1 MKSLFCFLLALGICG
16 CSVAQDNMKI
26 YAFNKDWSNAKNL
39 NTATYFMA
47 AQKIND
53 TLYTCRYY
61 NKFGPMINF
70 ESYRDSSFE
79 TSNGL
84 FAWYNTEGNL
94 DSSGEVHNGKKIGEW
109 DYKFSDTG
117 SVLLKGYYE
126 NGRLIKTI
134 NYQSKQILLPNGNT
148 ENLVDEI
155 EDTTEHHKAEFPG
168 GITNWTHYLEK
179 NLITPERLLN
189 TAKPYDKHTVV
200 VGFSI
205 NKEGAISDISIVKS
219 CEWDADREVI
229 RIIKEGPKWIP
240 ATIKGQP
247 VVYRHKQSIT
257 FVINRS

>member
-1 MKSLFCFLLALGICG
+1 MKSFFCCLLALGIIVCLH
-16 CSVAQDNMKI
+16 AQDNMKI

-39 NTATYFMA
+39 NAATYFMA

-70 ESYRDSSFE
+70 ESYRDSSLE
-79 TSNGL
+79 KPNGL
-84 FAWYNTEGNL
+84 FAWYNTEGNI
-94 DSSGEVHNGKKIGEW
+94 DSLGEVYNGKKIGEW

-126 NGRLIKTI
+126 NGKLMKTI
-134 NYQSKQILLPNGNT
+134 NYQTKQVLLPNGNR
-148 ENLVDEI
+148 ENLVNET
-155 EDTTEHHKAEFPG
+155 EDSSEHHKAEFPG
-168 GITNWTHYLEK
+168 GIANWTHYLEK
-179 NLITPERLLN
+179 NLVTPERLLN
-189 TAKPYDKHTVV
+189 TKNPYGKHTVV
-200 VGFSI
+200 VSFSI
-205 NKEGAISDISIVKS
+205 NKSGETSDISLVKS

-247 VVYRHKQSIT
+247 VEYRHKQSIT
-257 FVINRS
+257 FVINRN